1 MQHSRSVIF
10 AIGLTFGFGM
20 SAASA
25 QDLSRYRAYAL
36 ESNLASVSA
45 SSGARP
51 TDVKTLH
58 ERPASIQEL
67 QWRAP
72 YLGSR
77 DTLVD
82 PVGAI
87 TFSFYNDTL
96 YRVAVSYDRS
106 RTEELTDRDL
116 IDSVSAT
123 YGMPV
128 LAATRAPTRGTL
140 ALPAD
145 SILLARWENPD
156 TLVSLVRNRYALEV
170 QLVVLSKTLN
180 TRALSAIAESVR
192 LDGIEAPMR
201 AAAQREKEV
210 GDASAAR
217 DKTRTTNKAA
227 FRP

>member
-36 ESNLASVSA
+36 ESNLALVSA

-87 TFSFYNDTL
+87 RTRAMEIDAPDTIG
-96 YRVAVSYDRS
+96 VVHECG
-106 RTEELTDRDL
+106 RTEQQAIDDL
-116 IDSVSAT
+116 EHGGV
-123 YGMPV
+123 
-128 LAATRAPTRGTL
+128 RA
-140 ALPAD
+140 
-145 SILLARWENPD
+145 D
-156 TLVSLVRNRYALEV
+156 T
-170 QLVVLSKTLN
+170 
-180 TRALSAIAESVR
+180 
-192 LDGIEAPMR
+192 
-201 AAAQREKEV
+201 
-210 GDASAAR
+210 
-217 DKTRTTNKAA
+217 
-227 FRP
+227 